1 MGKCK
6 VQSGNDFYDEIL
18 NNRKKLRRYKIYAL
32 CIAPYYILCIIY
44 YIFASVAH
52 SWSKK
57 NKTAIEGKNLNL
69 YNIYVFF
76 TIILTSWFIL

>member
-44 YIFASVAH
+44 YIFASVDQ
-52 SWSKK
+52 KK
-57 NKTAIEGKNLNL
+57 IKLPLKEKI
-69 YNIYVFF
+69 
-76 TIILTSWFIL
+76 

>member
-32 CIAPYYILCIIY
+32 CIMHSSTILYNI
-44 YIFASVAH
+44 IFASVDQ
-52 SWSKK
+52 KK
-57 NKTAIEGKNLNL
+57 IKLPLKEKI
-69 YNIYVFF
+69 
-76 TIILTSWFIL
+76 

>member
-32 CIAPYYILCIIY
+32 CIAYYILCIIY
-44 YIFASVAH
+44 YIFASVDQ
-52 SWSKK
+52 KK
-57 NKTAIEGKNLNL
+57 IKLPLKEKI
-69 YNIYVFF
+69 
-76 TIILTSWFIL
+76 

>member
-18 NNRKKLRRYKIYAL
+18 NNRKKLRRYMIYD
-32 CIAPYYILCIIY
+32 IWYM
-44 YIFASVAH
+44 
-52 SWSKK
+52 WSTKK

-69 YNIYVFF
+69 
-76 TIILTSWFIL
+76 